1 MTTTE
6 EAGMADADLDGEIAL
21 RSVRALRSC
30 VLADERS
37 GRIGA
42 DYRKLLTQLRGDI
55 DRVLAAGSHPLCG
68 RSDGP
73 LGEADV
79 GWHTVC
85 PGGDR

>member
-1 MTTTE
+1 MLN
-6 EAGMADADLDGEIAL
+6 GADEVEDEIAL

-42 DYRKLLTQLRGDI
+42 DYRKVLTELRGDI
-55 DRVLAAGSHPLCG
+55 DRVLATAPDGDGVCG
-68 RSDGP
+68 RCAGQLDA
-73 LGEADV
+73 GEV

-85 PGGDR
+85 PT